1 MPKGQ
6 GYGSLPTGSS
16 SARNKL
22 IASYKKKTPKKKP
35 GGMSKETART
45 TKFEDTAAPF
55 QSVRTGQ
62 TKVKRSMLTQDM
74 IDSGNFIE
82 DRTLTDY
89 DRAMLKT
96 YQKYGIRPT
105 TGKFASNS
113 SETFKESEGVGSSRA
128 RQKLINMLY
137 PRGRG

>member
-6 GYGSLPTGSS
+6 GYGALPTASS

-22 IASYKKKTPKKKP
+22 IASYKKKTPKKG
-35 GGMSKETART
+35 GGMTRETART
-45 TKFEDTAAPF
+45 TKFEDTTAPF

-82 DRTLTDY
+82 DRKLTDY
-89 DRAMLKT
+89 DRAVLKT
-96 YQKYGIRPT
+96 YQKYNIRPT